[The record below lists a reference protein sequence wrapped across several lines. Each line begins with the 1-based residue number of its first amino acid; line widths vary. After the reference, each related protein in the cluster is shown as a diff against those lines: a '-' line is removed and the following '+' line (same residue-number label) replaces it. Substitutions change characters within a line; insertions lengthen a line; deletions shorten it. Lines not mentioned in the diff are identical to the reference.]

1 MIDIENANNKYGNLS
16 EEKKKQKENMEKKKN
31 EFKEWL
37 LLFFLY
43 NTKMSEKTLKLVNV
57 IANKNKFHASK
68 KSIAI
73 NLIDTEKILMSHI
86 FKHSDKGFKC
96 FVGYLD
102 DNIIRALCII

>member
-1 MIDIENANNKYGNLS
+1 
-16 EEKKKQKENMEKKKN
+16 
-31 EFKEWL
+31 
-37 LLFFLY
+37 
-43 NTKMSEKTLKLVNV
+43 MSEKTLKLVNV

-86 FKHSDKGFKC
+86 FNHSDKGFKC

>member
-1 MIDIENANNKYGNLS
+1 METFRRKKEAKREYGK
-16 EEKKKQKENMEKKKN
+16 EEKRVQRVIII
-31 EFKEWL
+31 F
-37 LLFFLY
+37 FFLY